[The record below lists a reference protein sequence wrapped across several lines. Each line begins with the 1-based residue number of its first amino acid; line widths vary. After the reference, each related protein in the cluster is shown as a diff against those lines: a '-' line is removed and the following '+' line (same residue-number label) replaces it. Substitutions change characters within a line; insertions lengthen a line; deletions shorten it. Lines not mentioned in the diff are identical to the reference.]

1 MKKLILIA
9 SVSLALSGCVMAQP
23 HSHKH
28 HVEEA
33 TNEQVASNGVADPL
47 HAIKLVGSDYDDKK
61 GVSLPLNVSIGNGYT
76 KALINDE
83 PAKIIRKNAEFYEIK
98 GNGYWVSVYL
108 TKEGFSSASWNRYI
122 NGKLSRIHGNLN
134 LVEGAE

>member
-1 MKKLILIA
+1 
-9 SVSLALSGCVMAQP
+9 
-23 HSHKH
+23 
-28 HVEEA
+28 
-33 TNEQVASNGVADPL
+33 NGVADPL